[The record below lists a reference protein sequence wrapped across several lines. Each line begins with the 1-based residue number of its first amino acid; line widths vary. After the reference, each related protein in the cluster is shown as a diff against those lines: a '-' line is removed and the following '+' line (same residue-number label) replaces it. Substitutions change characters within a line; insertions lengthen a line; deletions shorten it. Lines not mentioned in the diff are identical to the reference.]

1 MWNGEV
7 PGMFCFSTINT
18 FGQYYQ
24 NISEK
29 NFCISYTYEVVLNKP
44 WNVLEWSS
52 LNVKQ
57 ITARNERIQV

>member
-29 NFCISYTYEVVLNKP
+29 KLLHLLHLQNRFEQAMKCAWGVQSKCEANNYT
-44 WNVLEWSS
+44 
-52 LNVKQ
+52 
-57 ITARNERIQV
+57 